1 MIKMLSSGFFLGY
14 IPFGSGTFGSLV
26 GLIIYFFL
34 LSGLNKAF
42 YLIFVF
48 FIFIT
53 GILICDY
60 AEKEIFKI
68 KDDSRIVLD
77 EIIGILITFIPV
89 ITTDFINLTLGFI
102 LFRIFDILKPFP
114 IKKLQVIQGGV
125 GIVIDDFMAGVYAAT
140 CLYFLSIFKPF

>member
-1 MIKMLSSGFFLGY
+1 MLSTGFFSGY

-26 GLIIYFFL
+26 GLFFYFFL
-34 LSGLNKAF
+34 FSGLNKAF

-60 AEKEIFKI
+60 AEKKIFKI

-77 EIIGILITFIPV
+77 EIIGILITFSPV
-89 ITTDFINLTLGFI
+89 IKADFVTLTIGFI

-114 IKKLQVIQGGV
+114 IKKLQAIKGGV
-125 GIVIDDFMAGVYAAT
+125 GVVIDDFMAGIYSAT
-140 CLYFLSIFKPF
+140 CLYLLSIFKPF